1 MHSPTDDTDDTVD
14 TGNASEGFGAARH
27 PRSFIALEGSD
38 HRLVARGLAPRAAR
52 IMSASADSYLRGG
65 QED

>member
-1 MHSPTDDTDDTVD
+1 MHSPTDDTVD

-27 PRSFIALEGSD
+27 PRSSIALEDCD
-38 HRLVARGLAPRAAR
+38 HRLVARGSARRAAR
-52 IMSASADSYLRGG
+52 IVSASTDPYLRGG